1 MIQRVL
7 FVCTGNTCRS
17 QMAEAFLRKLAPQ
30 IEVVSAGIEPETR
43 IRQETIEVMRE
54 VGIDLEGQYP
64 KDVYDYADKPF
75 DIVISMCEEGNKIL
89 PKLVGDKSKV
99 LQIEFDD
106 PASARGTREQI
117 MSEYREVRDAISKA
131 VEHLYINDFKPKS
144 RRKLAAL
151 LNIFSV

>member
-1 MIQRVL
+1 
-7 FVCTGNTCRS
+7 
-17 QMAEAFLRKLAPQ
+17 MAEAFLRKLAPE
-30 IEVVSAGIEPETR
+30 IEVVSAGLEPETR

-54 VGIDLEGQYP
+54 AGIDLNGQYP

-75 DIVISMCEEGNKIL
+75 DIVISMCEEGKKIL

-106 PASARGTREQI
+106 PASVKGTREQI
-117 MSEYREVRDAISKA
+117 LAEYREVRDAISKA

-151 LNIFSV
+151 LNILSV